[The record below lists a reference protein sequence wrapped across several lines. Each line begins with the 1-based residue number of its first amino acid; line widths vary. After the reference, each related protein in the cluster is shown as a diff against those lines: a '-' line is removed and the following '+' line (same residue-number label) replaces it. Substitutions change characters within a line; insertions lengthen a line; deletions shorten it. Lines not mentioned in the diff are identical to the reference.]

1 MNTNSKY
8 SPALLTITGFVIL
21 FLIFGWLYIEN
32 EKEDHRYTISQIN
45 NKSDKLLQSDSYRK
59 QELHYNGKL
68 VSHLI
73 SDSNTVMELKSMV
86 DNNKLI
92 MFLHEYMPNTD
103 MEIENLSEN
112 MQKYKDDI
120 ILFVKSDTK
129 RNVSIFKNNKKL
141 EYPCVHI
148 RTNEDSSYIKKT
160 PLIYFILEKETL
172 RINASFIPNSEKK
185 EETIRYYEKI
195 TADYFTND

>member
-8 SPALLTITGFVIL
+8 VPILLTITGFVIL

-32 EKEDHRYTISQIN
+32 EKESHDYTISQV
-45 NKSDKLLQSDSYRK
+45 NKEGDKLLQSDSYRK

-68 VSHLI
+68 ISHLI
-73 SDSNTVMELKSMV
+73 SDSIAVSELKNMV

-92 MFLHEYMPNTD
+92 MFLHEYMLNTD
-103 MEIENLSEN
+103 MELDNLSEN
-112 MQKYKDDI
+112 MQMYKDDI

-141 EYPCVHI
+141 EYPCIHI
-148 RTNEDSSYIKKT
+148 KTNEDSSYIKKT

-172 RINASFIPNSEKK
+172 RINASFIPHSDKK
-185 EETIRYYEKI
+185 DETIRYFEKI
-195 TADYFTND
+195 IADYFTND